1 MTDVPLLETMQR
13 KGSALLPLGFFLR
26 CTPSH
31 LRVSLISRYITGRM
45 DGRPSS
51 RKVGRMEDG
60 GDSGK
65 GRATTL
71 SLVAS
76 SRYGLYILSDFLPS
90 SNNECSRH
98 HAPNRVTVPRSP
110 IPPLGVI
117 LRLPERSCGQR
128 AAEGAGLDGCRHN
141 CSEHANYPSFPS
153 L

>member
-1 MTDVPLLETMQR
+1 MMTDVPLLETMQR
-13 KGSALLPLGFFLR
+13 KGSALLPPWLLS
-26 CTPSH
+26 PVHPLSH

-98 HAPNRVTVPRSP
+98 HAPNRVTVPHSPPTRGNFTTSRKELRSAR
-110 IPPLGVI
+110 G
-117 LRLPERSCGQR
+117 G
-128 AAEGAGLDGCRHN
+128 GGWAGWLQT
-141 CSEHANYPSFPS
+141 
-153 L
+153 